1 MAEKREET
9 DLGAAM
15 RCVVFA
21 MGIIISL
28 GAYGVLQER
37 IMSEPYGDEY
47 FKVSVFLVLCN
58 RLAAI
63 VFAVIMVA
71 VKQESYVATVPIW
84 KYLAVSLSNVSA
96 TWCQYEALQP
106 KTRNPKNPRP

>member
-63 VFAVIMVA
+63 MFAVIMVA
-71 VKQESYVATVPIW
+71 VKGESYVATVPLGRPSVYFI
-84 KYLAVSLSNVSA
+84 VSLVGPNR
-96 TWCQYEALQP
+96 
-106 KTRNPKNPRP
+106 TRFTNISQRL